1 MLGSALP
8 ATRGRVPCASAP
20 VLGFGRIWNGEP
32 AVQAALGCPL
42 EPERPVRVRVR
53 RYEQPGLGHSADD
66 WPEDA
71 SLMYCQVTT
80 PPDGAPAWGALP
92 RDQRPWL
99 VARDQIGKGVLKRFE
114 SGSML
119 FLVESDCTR
128 TIQLVGAGG
137 AWWQSPDLL

>member
-1 MLGSALP
+1 M
-8 ATRGRVPCASAP
+8 
-20 VLGFGRIWNGEP
+20 
-32 AVQAALGCPL
+32 
-42 EPERPVRVRVR
+42 
-53 RYEQPGLGHSADD
+53 
-66 WPEDA
+66 
-71 SLMYCQVTT
+71 TT

-92 RDQRPWL
+92 KDQRPWL
-99 VARDQIGKGVLKRFE
+99 VARDQIGKGVRQRFE